1 MTAMKNDLFVA
12 KELQTIQI
20 FDTALLP
27 CYLPRVVLTRGY
39 EPDSG
44 ISGPLVP
51 RRHKVPTGPVVRALP
66 RRQPRLEQ
74 VPSVLIYPGSQAKR
88 PQTLKLMRYRL
99 RRSLNS

>member
-1 MTAMKNDLFVA
+1 MSMKDDLFVA

-27 CYLPRVVLTRGY
+27 WYLPRVVLTRGY

-51 RRHKVPTGPVVRALP
+51 PASQVPTGPVVRALP

-74 VPSVLIYPGSQAKR
+74 DPSVLIYPRSQAKR
-88 PQTLKLMRYRL
+88 PQLLQLMRYR
-99 RRSLNS
+99 